1 MISFSGNLRAFVC
14 NKPTHMGCSFNALA
28 GLVRNTMDQDP
39 TDPALYLFFNKRRNM
54 VKILYW
60 DRTGY
65 AIWSKRLEEGV
76 FGASSYELDYASLVI
91 HWLLQNLPDAST
103 PEQYE
108 ALTPLN
114 YSLRNQ

>member
-14 NKPTHMGCSFNALA
+14 NKPTHMGSSFNALA
-28 GLVRNTMDQDP
+28 GLVRNTMNQDP
-39 TDPALYLFFNKRRNM
+39 TDPALYLFFNKRRDM

-76 FGASSYELDYASLVI
+76 FGASDYVLDYASLVI
-91 HWLLQNLPDAST
+91 LLEGVIADPNNRMKWFKK
-103 PEQYE
+103 EI
-108 ALTPLN
+108 
-114 YSLRNQ
+114 